1 VKNLEKLLDFK
12 KRLNEDRVNLSR
24 MQAELNE
31 LKEELPALQDKVIE
45 AEALQTEGWQ
55 KLKKEFEEK
64 QKRLEQLPGEIS
76 KLKRKIEVLSEHIL
90 ELEEAAIKELKEY
103 YFRQLKPLVSSLV
116 KKLKE
121 IYELERKISEV
132 KDEARRTLTQVTS
145 FPRVITPFIP
155 IFLYEPD
162 PSSGVRIDS
171 SDPLGRPA
179 HRKFRTILKNLK
191 EEGFDVDLD
200 LSE

>member
-76 KLKRKIEVLSEHIL
+76 KLKRKIEVLSEQMPKH
-90 ELEEAAIKELKEY
+90 EEVVIKELREY
-103 YFRQLKPLVSSLV
+103 YFEQLKPLVSSLV

-121 IYELERKISEV
+121 VYEVERKIIEL
-132 KDEARRTLTQVTS
+132 KDEAQRTLAQVTN

-155 IFLYEPD
+155 IFLYKPD
-162 PSSGVRIDS
+162 DSSGVRVDS
-171 SDPLGRPA
+171 SGLNARAA
-179 HRKFRTILKNLK
+179 HRKFWTILKGLK
-191 EEGFDVDLD
+191 EEGFNVDLD

>member
-1 VKNLEKLLDFK
+1 MKNLEKLLDFK

-31 LKEELPALQDKVIE
+31 LREELPALQDKVIE

-64 QKRLEQLPGEIS
+64 QKRLEALPGEIS
-76 KLKRKIEVLSEHIL
+76 KLKRKIEVLDREMPKH
-90 ELEEAAIKELKEY
+90 EEAVIKELREY
-103 YFRQLKPLVSSLV
+103 YFGQLKPLVSSLV

-121 IYELERKISEV
+121 LYEAEKRITEV
-132 KDEARRTLTQVTS
+132 RDEAQRTLTRVTS
-145 FPRVITPFIP
+145 SPRVITPFIP

-162 PSSGVRIDS
+162 PASGVRIDS
-171 SDPLGRPA
+171 PGSIGRPA
-179 HRKFRTILKNLK
+179 HRKFRTLLKNLK